1 MNEPRDAPARR
12 QQFTVICL
20 IMALYS
26 AHCALN
32 AGLLSPVTIVTNDDT
47 ATFPGGE
54 FVYKLMTKDYAASS
68 GTLRTIKEDLGME
81 DNGGNI
87 REETVDVL
95 YTVLLDD
102 AAVVPGGLTR
112 FASGVLVTNSDQ
124 KRRLMDVNVGIAE
137 SGGSHSKEV
146 RYEVGSLPKVAAAVA
161 QHPYT
166 DGAFSAILQ
175 TYKIIPAFQKY
186 AKEHGVSEE
195 SPIIISTCSI
205 NQSMCTFYMPLTK
218 RNKFFLGK
226 QTAEEYAQTFHSV
239 GFFEKMGI
247 DFTEFSNV
255 KVGGI
260 NFSNVL
266 TGAKR
271 ALGMGAANTAGKSEL

>member
-1 MNEPRDAPARR
+1 
-12 QQFTVICL
+12 
-20 IMALYS
+20 MALYS

-146 RYEVGSLPKVAAAVA
+146 RYEVGSLPMVAAAVA

-175 TYKIIPAFQKY
+175 TYK
-186 AKEHGVSEE
+186 VSVYCWNDR
-195 SPIIISTCSI
+195 SHVH
-205 NQSMCTFYMPLTK
+205 L
-218 RNKFFLGK
+218 
-226 QTAEEYAQTFHSV
+226 
-239 GFFEKMGI
+239 
-247 DFTEFSNV
+247 
-255 KVGGI
+255 
-260 NFSNVL
+260 
-266 TGAKR
+266 
-271 ALGMGAANTAGKSEL
+271 